1 MVGVRTS
8 PWSQQATP
16 TPTGSCCIVTS
27 TRRRVRVW
35 TRQGVLCSHGGMET
49 NQKSLPLNRE
59 GKGGCLTLVGVH
71 IFALIGFFAFPGPGI
86 YPEPWP
92 VAPDEMTF
100 AAIVPR
106 DRAERTRQ
114 LIDTVTPSR
123 AFW

>member
-59 GKGGCLTLVGVH
+59 GKGGRLTLVGVH
-71 IFALIGFFAFPGPGI
+71 IFALIGFFAFPGPGNLSGT
-86 YPEPWP
+86 
-92 VAPDEMTF
+92 VASG
-100 AAIVPR
+100 ARR
-106 DRAERTRQ
+106 DDFRRYR
-114 LIDTVTPSR
+114 PSR
-123 AFW
+123 QG